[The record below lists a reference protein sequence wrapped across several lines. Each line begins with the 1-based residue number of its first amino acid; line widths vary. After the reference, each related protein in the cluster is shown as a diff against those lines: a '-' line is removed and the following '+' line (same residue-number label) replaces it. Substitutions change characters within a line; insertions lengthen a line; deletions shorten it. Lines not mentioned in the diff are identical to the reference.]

1 MKLGVMMF
9 VTDESDRV
17 TVVARAAEERGFD
30 SLFVPEKTHVPMSRA
45 TPWPGGALPERYKR
59 CYDPFVAL
67 SAAAAVT
74 SSLLLGTGVAL
85 VPLHDPILLA
95 KKAASLDDLSGG
107 RFVFGVGYGWNA
119 EELADHGIEFVNRA
133 TLLQDKLTAMR
144 ALWLNPEEGYAS
156 DLRTIAPS
164 WVWPRPIGDNG
175 PPVLVGARFS
185 RDSFATISRL
195 ANGWMPVEGHGEVLA
210 HIPRLRQAFSL
221 AGRDPNA
228 AEVVVYSS
236 SGDRSML
243 EKYAEAGVSRV
254 VISLPSRGRGDALR
268 ALDRYAR
275 LVEDFSAQATS
286 HDSPA

>member
-1 MKLGVMMF
+1 MKLGAMMF
-9 VTDESDRV
+9 VTDQSDRV

-107 RFVFGVGYGWNA
+107 RFVLGVGYGWNA
-119 EELADHGIEFVNRA
+119 EELADHGVAFASRA
-133 TLLQDKLTAMR
+133 TLLQDKLSAMR

-156 DLRTIAPS
+156 DQLMIAPS
-164 WVWPRPIGDNG
+164 WVWPRPTGEYG
-175 PPVLVGARFS
+175 PPVLLGARYS
-185 RDSFATISRL
+185 RDSFSTISRL
-195 ANGWMPVEGHGEVLA
+195 AHGWMPVEGHGEILA
-210 HIPRLRQAFSL
+210 HIPKLRQAFSL
-221 AGRDPNA
+221 AGRDPGA
-228 AEVVVYSS
+228 VEVVIYSS
-236 SGDRSML
+236 SGDRLML
-243 EKYAEAGVSRV
+243 EKYADAGVSSV
-254 VISLPSRGRGDALR
+254 VLSLPSRGGGDALR
-268 ALDRYAR
+268 ALDRYAP
-275 LVEDFSAQATS
+275 LVADCSA
-286 HDSPA
+286 